1 MNAERPATESVST
14 FDDLF
19 ALIPPEQ
26 TNRTLKIMGNKLL
39 LTSSPNALDIR
50 LAETA
55 MRLAAWAFD
64 TCVEGEVE
72 ERVMKGDLASFSP
85 PKVRASV
92 YPQLLHPV
100 WYELV
105 QFVFYFFLLNIA
117 TILNAPMYS
126 LDEAVF

>member
-72 ERVMKGDLASFSP
+72 ERVMKGDLDTKQYPSFP
-85 PKVRASV
+85 PAIS
-92 YPQLLHPV
+92 
-100 WYELV
+100 
-105 QFVFYFFLLNIA
+105 
-117 TILNAPMYS
+117 S
-126 LDEAVF
+126 